1 MKRPLEYNP
10 DLIQKSEHL
19 PLEKEK
25 GSAKKWKTPNPK
37 KESSETEG
45 GPGLLIFGLFRFVK
59 KYKGRISIIIGLLCF
74 EIGFV

>member
-25 GSAKKWKTPNPK
+25 GSAKKWKALNPK
-37 KESSETEG
+37 KEN
-45 GPGLLIFGLFRFVK
+45 
-59 KYKGRISIIIGLLCF
+59 
-74 EIGFV
+74 

>member
-37 KESSETEG
+37 KRKLG
-45 GPGLLIFGLFRFVK
+45 NGRWAGPFDFR
-59 KYKGRISIIIGLLCF
+59 IIP
-74 EIGFV
+74 VR